1 MYRCAQLH
9 LHDAA
14 WLRLQL
20 VLRKV
25 ALVPVA
31 IPPTGPAVSTGRS
44 IRIGIAQANT
54 EVSNVSDL
62 PLIDPSDPNFGKFP
76 PDDPSA
82 AMLSLAAGEYAYA
95 TIRAIGVGGATPP
108 DPADLLQWGVKT
120 VTSNANSTNGPL
132 VIRTLNF
139 PAAPA
144 FFTLDT
150 ATPTFRTFGGIGT
163 ITGAA
168 VCADKFGNPVLNG
181 VGAPASTLGALGN
194 YYIDTAAQTLYGPKT
209 STGWPA
215 GTMIVNGPNGR
226 RRACR
231 ARRVRSRW
239 GR

>member
-1 MYRCAQLH
+1 
-9 LHDAA
+9 
-14 WLRLQL
+14 
-20 VLRKV
+20 
-25 ALVPVA
+25 
-31 IPPTGPAVSTGRS
+31 VSTGRS